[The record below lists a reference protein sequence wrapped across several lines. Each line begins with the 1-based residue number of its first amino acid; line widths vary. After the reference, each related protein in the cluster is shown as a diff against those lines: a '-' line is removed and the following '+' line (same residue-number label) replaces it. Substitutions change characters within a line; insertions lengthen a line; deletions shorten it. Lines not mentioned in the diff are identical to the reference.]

1 MYENDKEL
9 MLFWCLGYFAK
20 FHTCFHSQEA
30 NLNQMAKQEKSPSPV
45 QSQAERDLDNY
56 KELQIQAI
64 QKLEQQMKKQ
74 VSGEH
79 IQKNSNVVTLF
90 KHQNILFYRIKNGN
104 QGYRT

>member
-9 MLFWCLGYFAK
+9 MLFWCPGHLAK
-20 FHTCFHSQEA
+20 YNMCFHSQEV

-56 KELQIQAI
+56 KELQIHAI

-74 VSGEH
+74 VSGEQ
-79 IQKNSNVVTLF
+79 IQKTSNVVTLF
-90 KHQNILFYRIKNGN
+90 KCTNILFYRIKNGN